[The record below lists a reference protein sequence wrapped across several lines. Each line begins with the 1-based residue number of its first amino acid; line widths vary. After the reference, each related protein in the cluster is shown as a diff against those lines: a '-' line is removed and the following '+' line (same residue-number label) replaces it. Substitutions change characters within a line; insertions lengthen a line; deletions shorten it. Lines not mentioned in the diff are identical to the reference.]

1 MFVKIAIVVVVI
13 VAVVLLVAATR
24 PNTIRIQR
32 SVVIDTPAQKVFAM
46 VNDFHNWPRWAPQ
59 DREDA
64 TMQRS
69 FTGSA
74 NGAEAISD
82 WQSRGSAGA
91 GRMSITVSV
100 PYSRVVVETD
110 FRKPFVAHNVN
121 EFVFEPVGIGTKV
134 TWTMTGQNLFVM
146 KVMCLFVNMDRVMG
160 NHFESGLRNLK
171 AASEAN

>member
-74 NGAEAISD
+74 SGAEAISD

-100 PYSRVVVETD
+100 PYSQVVVETD

-146 KVMCLFVNMDRVMG
+146 KVMCLFVSMDRVMG
-160 NHFESGLRNLK
+160 SHFESGLRNLK